1 MPKPDNHQIAALR
14 KNYQLM
20 GLDENKIKNN
30 PLDQFTI
37 WFDEAIDAEVT
48 EPNAMILS
56 TVSQAGSPSSRT
68 VLLKGLE
75 EDGFIFFTNYESE
88 KGKEI
93 AQNNNVSLL
102 FLWLDLER
110 QVRISGKAIKLSTEG
125 SEAYFKSRP
134 RDSQIGA
141 WASKQSEVVPDRQ
154 YLEDRF
160 KTMRVKFKD
169 QEIPLPHFWGGYKVI
184 PSRIEFWQGRPNRL
198 HDRILYSIDEN
209 EWKIERLSP

>member
-30 PLDQFTI
+30 PVDQFTI
-37 WFDEAIDAEVT
+37 WFDEAISADVI

-160 KTMRVKFKD
+160 KTMRVKFED
-169 QEIPLPHFWGGYKVI
+169 QEIPLPDFWGGYKVI

-198 HDRILYSIDEN
+198 HDRILYSKNEN

>member
-30 PLDQFTI
+30 PVDQFTI
-37 WFDEAIDAEVT
+37 WFDEAISADVI

-110 QVRISGKAIKLSTEG
+110 QVRISGKAIKLSTEE
-125 SEAYFKSRP
+125 SEVYFKSRP
-134 RDSQIGA
+134 RNSQIGA

-160 KTMRVKFKD
+160 KTMRVKFED
-169 QEIPLPHFWGGYKVI
+169 QEIPLPDFWGGYKVI

-198 HDRILYSIDEN
+198 HDRILYSKNEN